1 MDFTDLNGVISQV
14 VVNDEGK
21 ILWLAEESQ
30 YFAVIV
36 EELLLAW
43 YFTTT

>member
-1 MDFTDLNGVISQV
+1 MGLSNLNCVISQV